1 MLPSPRSRRSRHRFA
16 QGQVSPALCPCE
28 PGRPRGVKQ
37 AVPYS
42 THSASRFESRSF
54 RSLCPEYNS
63 RLDVYFPAKTAL
75 TPPGRA
81 RLSCKQKKQWHTQT
95 ISLVLGPA
103 QASAARDGRI
113 HPLCGEIRGRAPQRV
128 SGTAR
133 STLISTLTRSNY
145 GQQLLQRQRQRL
157 LLQRYKLVIPIL
169 LLWRGRCLLR
179 LHLEQHK
186 AMLQQ
191 LASFECF

>member
-75 TPPGRA
+75 TPPGRV

-113 HPLCGEIRGRAPQRV
+113 HPLCTPAHAPTAKTGAETPQHV
-128 SGTAR
+128 SGMARASYRLFDDSVPWWLCVDVCERTRRVVCTRHALYTADQA
-133 STLISTLTRSNY
+133 TT
-145 GQQLLQRQRQRL
+145 G
-157 LLQRYKLVIPIL
+157 
-169 LLWRGRCLLR
+169 
-179 LHLEQHK
+179 
-186 AMLQQ
+186 
-191 LASFECF
+191 